1 MNSKIQIAE
10 ARGVQLSCVGDLVH
24 DHDDQHQ
31 AEQDQRQ
38 EEQQQQQQWQSD
50 GNSRSHHRL
59 VQPNEIPLYI
69 QRSRFRFNDIIY
81 FFTNTEPARFHFPK
95 PPKLQQ
101 HNLSDDA
108 WAALQL
114 RVDHVAR
121 DILDPHRYYAAALGV
136 AILMTIVFCAV
147 RPGFDR
153 STIHANNSKNS
164 RNGEDGVATYIDD
177 DELYDDYIQDDLWE
191 RNHSL
196 DDVVLAELNY
206 LNSNLDTSLLI
217 WKISLIVS
225 LMTLFGCVI
234 FLVVLMERRNCVIDG
249 KISVAIDEI
258 RSRFEDEGIGVEY
271 RTCSSHPHPDSKGII
286 GKLCFWGKYIRPTRV
301 VVFYYLDDIPTT
313 SRGVIGG
320 AVAGGGA
327 TAAEDGIESLPPQHR
342 NKKTG
347 SFFSEG
353 YGRYFPP
360 KSMDENSVLPTSSIA
375 TTFSIV

>member
-1 MNSKIQIAE
+1 M
-10 ARGVQLSCVGDLVH
+10 
-24 DHDDQHQ
+24 
-31 AEQDQRQ
+31 
-38 EEQQQQQQWQSD
+38 
-50 GNSRSHHRL
+50 
-59 VQPNEIPLYI
+59 
-69 QRSRFRFNDIIY
+69 
-81 FFTNTEPARFHFPK
+81 
-95 PPKLQQ
+95 
-101 HNLSDDA
+101 
-108 WAALQL
+108 
-114 RVDHVAR
+114 AR

-153 STIHANNSKNS
+153 STIHATSKNN
-164 RNGEDGVATYIDD
+164 RNGEDGVANYIDD

-206 LNSNLDTSLLI
+206 LNSNLKTSLLI
-217 WKISLIVS
+217 WRITLIVS

-271 RTCSSHPHPDSKGII
+271 RTCSSHPHPSKII

-313 SRGVIGG
+313 SRGVIR
-320 AVAGGGA
+320 A
-327 TAAEDGIESLPPQHR
+327 TAAEDGIESLPQHR
-342 NKKTG
+342 TKKTG

-360 KSMDENSVLPTSSIA
+360 KSMDEKSVLPTSSIA
-375 TTFSIV
+375 TTFSLV